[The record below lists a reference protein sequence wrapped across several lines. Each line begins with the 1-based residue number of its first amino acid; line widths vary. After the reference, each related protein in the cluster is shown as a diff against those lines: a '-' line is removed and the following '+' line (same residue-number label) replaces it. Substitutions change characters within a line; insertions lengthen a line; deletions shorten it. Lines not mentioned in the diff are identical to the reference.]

1 MKWASKAG
9 LFLLPALFACEDG
22 FLVIKTGVFAGN
34 PGFLT
39 ADINSDPWSSTR
51 ASATRHGGIIIIIGT
66 GVDPFERETEIR
78 LVMRTTVGSAP
89 QVIGADS
96 DVSAGVVLR
105 DGSSQYWTASSSQ
118 GSGMLTITFMSAT
131 HFEGTFEF
139 DAPRNSSLTQP
150 LTYRIVRG
158 TFNVSTE

>member
-9 LFLLPALFACEDG
+9 VLLLPAVLACEDG
-22 FLVIKTGVFAGN
+22 FLAIRTGVFAGN

-39 ADINSDPWSSTR
+39 ATVNTDPWSSIR

-66 GVDPFERETEIR
+66 GFDPCDRETEIR

-105 DGSSQYWTASSSQ
+105 DHTSQFWTASSSQ
-118 GSGMLTITFMSAT
+118 GSGTLTLISMSAE
-131 HFEGTFEF
+131 HVEGTFEF
-139 DAPRNSSLTQP
+139 DAPRNSAFSFP
-150 LTYRIVRG
+150 ETYRIVRG
-158 TFNVSTE
+158 TFNVSVE